1 MSAPAVQPIPFLA
14 ASAEEAAAQ
23 IRSRL
28 GPEAIVVSVRPLP
41 ASGLSRIWQKPMIEV
56 LAYKPEPAPAAPPMA
71 DALAEFR
78 EELAQIKQQVGAGD
92 SWRIAPL
99 LQKTGVLPV
108 HVQTILDSLQAEH
121 GAAPPPSLGAELAR
135 VRGVLQGRWRNAKPI
150 EGRSLHVLVGP
161 AGSGKTTCLC
171 KWLTHTALV
180 EQRMAQVWRLDAA
193 TANTAESLS
202 VYCDILN
209 VACDRTWQADTPVE
223 DLGFIDL
230 PGVDWRQPAALKEL
244 EQRLPKHPSLR
255 LHLVLNAAY
264 ESAILL
270 SQVKAFSALPIE
282 DIILTH
288 LDEETRWG
296 KIWNLSLGASYPIR
310 FLSSGQNIP
319 GDFSPASP
327 DQILSRQFERN

>member
-1 MSAPAVQPIPFLA
+1 
-14 ASAEEAAAQ
+14 
-23 IRSRL
+23 
-28 GPEAIVVSVRPLP
+28 
-41 ASGLSRIWQKPMIEV
+41 MIEV
-56 LAYKPEPAPAAPPMA
+56 LAYKPEAAPAPVAPA
-71 DALAEFR
+71 NDALAEFR
-78 EELAQIKQQVGAGD
+78 EELALLKERVGGGD
-92 SWRIAPL
+92 TWRIAPL

-108 HVQTILDSLQAEH
+108 HVQTILDSVQAEH

-135 VRGVLQGRWRNAKPI
+135 VRGVLQNRWRKASPI

-171 KWLTHTALV
+171 KWLTRTALV
-180 EQRMAQVWRLDAA
+180 EQRMAQVWRLDGA

-209 VACDRTWQADTPVE
+209 VAIERSWQREGEPVVE

-230 PGVDWRQPAALKEL
+230 PGVDWRNPAALKDL

-264 ESAILL
+264 ESSILL
-270 SQVKAFSALPIE
+270 AQVKAFSSLPIE
-282 DIILTH
+282 DIVLTH

-296 KIWNLSLGASYPIR
+296 KIWNLALGASYPIR
-310 FLSSGQNIP
+310 FFSFGQNIP
-319 GDFSPASP
+319 GDFAPASA